1 MNKFLRKWNI
11 SLPKK
16 GRVVALSFSV
26 FWNNLEWREQTPL
39 YSPSTIFHTIW
50 FYLFVFLWQILH
62 EGQLIGDS
70 STVEAVAEV
79 LAASQKYMRDQSVR
93 EKF

>member
-1 MNKFLRKWNI
+1 M
-11 SLPKK
+11 
-16 GRVVALSFSV
+16 
-26 FWNNLEWREQTPL
+26 
-39 YSPSTIFHTIW
+39 
-50 FYLFVFLWQILH
+50 
-62 EGQLIGDS
+62 GDS